1 VASVI
6 KYTINKHLENF
17 LNSLKVERGY
27 SKNTILSYKNDL
39 LELFL
44 FFSDDIDI
52 TKITSK
58 ELKKYIEYLYKN
70 GVATSTMAR
79 HISAI
84 KQFFNFLQLEEIIIE
99 NPSIL
104 LEHPKVHNEIPQI
117 LSEEEVNKML
127 NGAKR
132 NTSNYGIQF
141 YSMLELLYASGFRVS
156 ELVELK
162 ISDIQKKYRRDGLY
176 TIDDFLII
184 KGKGNKER
192 LIPINK
198 TAKEALVKYINLR
211 ENLLNGKKSE
221 WLWTTMVTFSK
232 NKKDTIIKFRKD
244 NHIARQIFALN
255 LKQLA
260 IKNNIDSEKVH
271 PHVIRHSFATHILQR
286 GADLRV
292 VQELLG
298 HSDISTTQIYTHIA
312 DEKLK
317 NIVNTLHPLAK
328 DKK

>member
-1 VASVI
+1 MNT
-6 KYTINKHLENF
+6 YLENF
-17 LNSLKVERGY
+17 LNNLKAEKG
-27 SKNTILSYKNDL
+27 SAKNTLISYQNDL
-39 LELFL
+39 EDLFL
-44 FFSDDIDI
+44 FLGEIEI
-52 TKITSK
+52 TKITIK
-58 ELKKYIEYLYKN
+58 DLKKYIEHLYRN
-70 GVATSTMAR
+70 SVATSTMAR

-84 KQFFNFLQLEEIIIE
+84 KQFFNFLQLEEIITE
-99 NPSIL
+99 NPATL
-104 LEHPKVHNEIPQI
+104 LDHPKVENDIPQV
-117 LSEEEVNKML
+117 LSEEEVKTML
-127 NGAKR
+127 TKAKKD
-132 NTSNYGIQF
+132 TSNYGIQF
-141 YSMLELLYASGFRVS
+141 YTMLELLYSSGLRVS

-162 ISDIQKKYRRDGLY
+162 ISDIQKKYRKDGLY

-192 LIPINK
+192 LIPISK

-211 ENLLNGKKSE
+211 EILLQGKKSE
-221 WLWTTMVTFSK
+221 WLWTTMATFSK
-232 NKKDTIIKFRKD
+232 EKKETKVKFKKD

-260 IKNNIDSEKVH
+260 TTNNIDPIKIH
-271 PHVIRHSFATHILQR
+271 PHVIRHSFATHILHR

-317 NIVNTLHPLAK
+317 NIVNTLHPLSK
-328 DKK
+328 DK